1 MAKQSINGANPF
13 ESRIHA
19 MGKHLR
25 EIYKDKNAVHSILR
39 EHIDVIESYFNRY
52 DSVQLLGCIGLYLL
66 DNLSNL
72 EKRLWLR

>member
-1 MAKQSINGANPF
+1 
-13 ESRIHA
+13 